1 MAASAEPGSGA
12 TLADRVTVVIA
23 TRNRRDELLAHLR
36 HHEAPVIVVDNAST
50 DGTAA
55 AVAAACPE
63 VTVIP
68 LMVNAGA
75 AARTLGAQFAHT
87 PFVAFADDDSWWAP
101 GALATAADV
110 FDAHPRLGALAG
122 SLVVGPDEEQDPIN
136 AVLAASP
143 LGTPPGWPG
152 PALLGFVACGTIVRR
167 RAFLA
172 VGGFDDVVRFP
183 GEEERLAL
191 DLVDAG
197 WQVAHVAEVR
207 AHHHPSTRRESDAR
221 RQAELIRSR
230 LLTSVLRRG
239 WPVVARQAAAALVS
253 AGGWWALAGAIRRTP
268 AALRARRRLT
278 PATEASLA
286 ALRGSA
292 PAPAAHAPTGERR
305 DPAGAR

>member
-1 MAASAEPGSGA
+1 MTASPESGPAAALDA
-12 TLADRVTVVIA
+12 RVTVVIA
-23 TRNRRDELLAHLR
+23 TRNRRDELLANLR

-55 AVAAACPE
+55 AIAAEFPE
-63 VTVIP
+63 VRVIP
-68 LMVNAGA
+68 LMVNAGGA
-75 AARTLGAQFAHT
+75 GRTLGAQFAHT
-87 PFVAFADDDSWWAP
+87 PYVAFADDDSWWAP

-110 FDAHPRLGALAG
+110 FDAYSGLGALAG
-122 SLVVGPDEEQDPIN
+122 SLVVGPDEDPDPIN

-197 WQVAHVAEVR
+197 WQVAHVAAVR
-207 AHHHPSTRRESDAR
+207 AHHHPSLDRDPDQR
-221 RQAELIRSR
+221 RQAQLVRSR
-230 LLTSVLRRG
+230 ILTAVLRRG
-239 WPVVARQAAAALVS
+239 WPVVARQAGAALFS
-253 AGGWWALAGAIRRTP
+253 STGRRGLVAAMRRVP
-268 AALRARRRLT
+268 AALRARRRLS

-286 ALRGSA
+286 ALRSGTTPTPGSA
-292 PAPAAHAPTGERR
+292 G
-305 DPAGAR
+305 DPRVPIRTR

>member
-1 MAASAEPGSGA
+1 M
-12 TLADRVTVVIA
+12 TVVIA
-23 TRNRRDELLAHLR
+23 TRNRRDELLENLR
-36 HHEAPVIVVDNAST
+36 HHESPVIVVDNAST
-50 DGTAA
+50 DGTSA
-55 AVAAACPE
+55 AVAAAFPE

-68 LMVNAGA
+68 LMINAGA

-87 PFVAFADDDSWWAP
+87 AYVAFADDDSWWAP
-101 GALATAADV
+101 GALAAAADV
-110 FDAHPRLGALAG
+110 FDAHSSLGALAG
-122 SLVVGPDEEQDPIN
+122 SLVVGPGEDPDPIN

-172 VGGFDDVVRFP
+172 VGGFDDIVRFP

-197 WQVAHVAEVR
+197 WQVAHVAAVR
-207 AHHHPSTRRESDAR
+207 AHHHPSLQRDTDRR
-221 RQAELIRSR
+221 RQSELIRSR
-230 LLTSVLRRG
+230 LLTALLRRS
-239 WPVVARQAAAALVS
+239 WAEVARQTGTALVS
-253 AGGWWALAGAIRRTP
+253 DGGWRALTEAIRRSP

-286 ALRGSA
+286 ALRSGVPLPG
-292 PAPAAHAPTGERR
+292 PADGTRVPIRTR
-305 DPAGAR
+305 